1 MTQKNLYNNKEER
14 NKIIETLS
22 IKHGLSPS
30 TIHSITHKDI
40 SQYGFDSDQSDNKVF
55 GISIRSIQAITK
67 QFVQHQ
73 TFTTYEDI
81 SYKRKYKSLDDE
93 LDELLKEPD
102 PNKFLQSC
110 GYLERQI
117 PLNNFDKKATGFKQG
132 DKGVFYITNFY
143 NSNISFLKFGV
154 TNSPDITTRTKTQ
167 LQHAKRQGLK
177 YDYEHIYSSSILD
190 GEALYNAEQQIRV
203 QTNIYDR
210 IPKSLLPDGHT
221 ETCPL
226 ECLGLILS
234 LAEDLLGENQIIA

>member
-1 MTQKNLYNNKEER
+1 MTQKKLYNNKEER
-14 NKIIETLS
+14 NKIIETLFVEY
-22 IKHGLSPS
+22 GLSPS
-30 TIHSITHKDI
+30 TIHSMTHKDI
-40 SQYGFDSDQSDNKVF
+40 RLYGFDSNQSDNKVF
-55 GISIRSIQAITK
+55 DVTIRSIQAITK
-67 QFVQHQ
+67 QFIQHQ
-73 TFTTYEDI
+73 TFITYEDI
-81 SYKRKYKSLDDE
+81 IYTPKYKSLDDE
-93 LDELLKEPD
+93 IDELLKEPD
-102 PNKFLQSC
+102 SNKFLQSC

-117 PLNNFDKKATGFKQG
+117 PLNNFDKKTTGFKQG

-143 NSNISFLKFGV
+143 NSEISFLKFGV

-167 LQHAKRQGLK
+167 LQHAKRQGIK

-190 GEALYNAEQQIRV
+190 GETLYNAEQQIRV

-234 LAEDLLGENQIIA
+234 LAEDLLGENQIQE

>member
-1 MTQKNLYNNKEER
+1 MTQKKLYNNRTER
-14 NKIIETLS
+14 DKIIETLFVE
-22 IKHGLSPS
+22 HGLSPS
-30 TIHSITHKDI
+30 TIHSMTHKDI

-55 GISIRSIQAITK
+55 SVSLRQIQSITK
-67 QFVQHQ
+67 QFTQHQ
-73 TFTTYEDI
+73 TFTSYEDI

-117 PLNNFDKKATGFKQG
+117 PLNNFDKKTTGFKQG
-132 DKGVFYITNFY
+132 DKGVLYITNFY
-143 NSNISFLKFGV
+143 NSDISFLKFGV

-167 LQHAKRQGLK
+167 LQHAKRQGIK
-177 YDYEHIYSSSILD
+177 YEYEHVYSSSILD
-190 GEALYNAEQQIRV
+190 REILYNAEQQIRV

-221 ETCPL
+221 ETCPI

-234 LAEDLLGENQIIA
+234 LAEDLLGENQIQE

>member
-1 MTQKNLYNNKEER
+1 MTQKRLYNSKEER
-14 NKIIETLS
+14 DRIIEALFVG
-22 IKHGLSPS
+22 HGLGPS
-30 TIHSITHKDI
+30 TIHSMIHKEI
-40 SQYGFDSDQSDNKVF
+40 RQYGFDSDQSDSKVF
-55 GISIRSIQAITK
+55 NISLRQIQSITK
-67 QFVQHQ
+67 QFTQHQ

-81 SYKRKYKSLDDE
+81 GYKRKYKSLDDE

-117 PLNNFDKKATGFKQG
+117 PLNNFDKKTTGFKQG

-143 NSNISFLKFGV
+143 NSDISFLKFGV

-190 GEALYNAEQQIRV
+190 GETLYNAEQQIRV
-203 QTNIYDR
+203 QTNIMR
-210 IPKSLLPDGHT
+210 LCRGS
-221 ETCPL
+221 
-226 ECLGLILS
+226 
-234 LAEDLLGENQIIA
+234 